1 MLASDLPM
9 SDDEDEEEVTNPD
22 AVEGG
27 RTSLQIV
34 TVLAE
39 GAFQFAL
46 PSHHPDPSLA
56 SPRHRVAAV
65 AA

>member
-46 PSHHPDPSLA
+46 PAIIPT
-56 SPRHRVAAV
+56 HRWLRRGTEWPQ
-65 AA
+65 

>member
-1 MLASDLPM
+1 M

-34 TVLAE
+34 TVLVE

-46 PSHHPDPSLA
+46 PAIIPT
-56 SPRHRVAAV
+56 HRWLRRGTEWPQ
-65 AA
+65 